1 MSFNHCQLLAMKL
14 ARTKKTPRLSIVIIC
29 PTQSALYKI
38 YHQSQ
43 LFLVLFIEVFG
54 VGSSYLINIS
64 PQYLS
69 KYDWCWSALC
79 INCVLWPSQES
90 RPRSSHLFFASG
102 AHCWFGVFRNVKA
115 GHRQPQPH
123 TGGQCKD
130 IYKII
135 YAGVLTVFPTWDEC
149 HWPLG
154 IVRQIK
160 PVGFFEKIHF

>member
-1 MSFNHCQLLAMKL
+1 MPFIHCQLLAMKL

-69 KYDWCWSALC
+69 KYDAREIGNKYL
-79 INCVLWPSQES
+79 
-90 RPRSSHLFFASG
+90 
-102 AHCWFGVFRNVKA
+102 
-115 GHRQPQPH
+115 
-123 TGGQCKD
+123 
-130 IYKII
+130 
-135 YAGVLTVFPTWDEC
+135 DE
-149 HWPLG
+149 
-154 IVRQIK
+154 IFI
-160 PVGFFEKIHF
+160 FMMIAE